1 MSIVSRR
8 TIGQI
13 LLAYDDGTSPPTEV
27 LPLGS
32 LVSVADGTL
41 WISLG
46 SGSYAQA
53 SGGGALGDSTVWSS
67 RADWA
72 DLGTLPS
79 GDIRSGDLAPISD
92 LGGVSISY
100 GTAIYNGGWAL
111 FSGYF
116 QDPADLIAFIQPI
129 NTGAV
134 VSVGAANED
143 GIRYYYDGGQWVRTP
158 DATGYFW
165 QSAPDWPTL
174 LTTYPVD
181 NLRSGDFC
189 LATSLD
195 IAYGAAYGI
204 ATWDGTTW
212 KLFLGVFESVADMEA
227 FAIAYSVTYGA
238 LASVYPGAVDS
249 ELSVRFFWDGLQWDR
264 TPDGIHYV
272 WGQVANW
279 AALST
284 IIAPKNND
292 EVPVNYL
299 GTHASSGTAQRHGGT
314 WKLVEGK
321 WATVAD
327 MNAWAGGAIHS
338 GAIGFVDAHPH
349 HYDEDSTVYYRV
361 GSNWVRM
368 AKNVPVTFTLS
379 SLRDFSGLGLT
390 EGDYGLYGN
399 TVYRYKAAVSSSF
412 DFTSD
417 AMWLPPVVYAGSPS
431 LRGRLVG
438 TETIPTIPTY
448 TATAVVGGISFSVIA
463 PSGSATV
470 TQSGNYIQ
478 FQTATAVGSNQIFA
492 HSFFTTTSTTKTYM
506 QCDIAV
512 SYSGAGGAIA
522 RLIGSEGAGL
532 SAFTF
537 HLGPSGTAG
546 IAPSPYFTTSTALQ
560 GSTEAIRNAGINWP
574 AALSGSTY
582 STTELIDFGRD
593 VAVECVRDGINYARG
608 RRSTAGPAP
617 AAPPGGGV
625 GFIMQGGAGS
635 PGGTLTFRIK
645 NWRVLTW

>member
-13 LLAYDDGTSPPTEV
+13 LLAYDDGTSPPVEV

-46 SGSYAQA
+46 GGTYAQA

-92 LGGVSISY
+92 LGGFSISY

-116 QDPADLIAFIQPI
+116 QDPADLIAFTQPI
-129 NTGAV
+129 NAGAV

-204 ATWDGTTW
+204 ATWDGTAW

-238 LASVYPGAVDS
+238 IASVYPGAVDS
-249 ELSVRFFWDGLQWDR
+249 ELSVRFFWDDTVPAWVR
-264 TPDGIHYV
+264 TPD
-272 WGQVANW
+272 
-279 AALST
+279 T
-284 IIAPKNND
+284 
-292 EVPVNYL
+292 VPY
-299 GTHASSGTAQRHGGT
+299 AWSISS
-314 WKLVEGK
+314 LF
-321 WATVAD
+321 D
-327 MNAWAGGAIHS
+327 FS
-338 GAIGFVDAHPH
+338 AIG
-349 HYDEDSTVYYRV
+349 
-361 GSNWVRM
+361 
-368 AKNVPVTFTLS
+368 LQ
-379 SLRDFSGLGLT
+379 
-390 EGDYGLYGN
+390 EGDYGYYGN
-399 TVYRYKAAVSSSF
+399 TLYRYAAAVSV
-412 DFTSD
+412 TGGGVTP
-417 AMWLPPVVYAGSPS
+417 MWLPPAVYAGTPTV
-431 LRGRLVG
+431 RAQLVG
-438 TETIPTIPTY
+438 TEAIGALPVTVNGVTF
-448 TATAVVGGISFSVIA
+448 AVVSSPPITS
-463 PSGSATV
+463 TV
-470 TQSGNYIQ
+470 TQASDYIQ
-478 FQTATAVGSNQIFA
+478 FQAFTGTGNIIHGTALYTMGSTVRNYMQVEISVTYTGTSGAITRIFA
-492 HSFFTTTSTTKTYM
+492 
-506 QCDIAV
+506 
-512 SYSGAGGAIA
+512 
-522 RLIGSEGAGL
+522 SEGNGQPAWY
-532 SAFTF
+532 F
-537 HLGPSGTAG
+537 HLGPSGS
-546 IAPSPYFTTSTALQ
+546 ISPLPYFAAGTTLQ
-560 GSTEAIRNAGINWP
+560 GSQEAIRDGGIAFPSNASGNYTMTEFVDSGRNVAAECFMNGISY
-574 AALSGSTY
+574 ARSRRS
-582 STTELIDFGRD
+582 STT
-593 VAVECVRDGINYARG
+593 
-608 RRSTAGPAP
+608 AGFSN
-617 AAPPGGGV
+617 PGAGV
-625 GFIMQGGAGS
+625 GFYMQSNSFGAG
-635 PGGTLTFRIK
+635 GTMTTRIR
-645 NWRVLTW
+645 NWRVITW